1 MEQQIRSGSNSVVHA
16 WYREHAHPVLLPLD
30 EEEMHLLRSMVGASR
45 QLLHFLLQ
53 LQHAL
58 DDRQEGMDLAAVA
71 SDLQGMYAALSW
83 AELDLPKV
91 RTSEP
96 ISHDLCESIFW
107 LKYCLSL
114 WLSILRNQNRFIPI
128 AKPGKKVFPRL
139 R

>member
-45 QLLHFLLQ
+45 QLLHFLQL

-71 SDLQGMYAALSW
+71 SNLQGWLVRCSVLRSRRRHAISEPLMHYAALGNFSC
-83 AELDLPKV
+83 AHIV
-91 RTSEP
+91 
-96 ISHDLCESIFW
+96 
-107 LKYCLSL
+107 
-114 WLSILRNQNRFIPI
+114 
-128 AKPGKKVFPRL
+128 A
-139 R
+139 